1 MNKTKQAQEPG
12 HLRTRRGV
20 IVAAAMAVGALATG
34 GWIWAQAAQQTMK
47 RIPSTPGSEKLTA
60 LHQEMALKATPQR
73 IYEALLD
80 SKKFAAFSGAP
91 AEIDAKDGGPFAMF
105 AGQIVGRNVELV
117 ANQRIVQAWRPTHW
131 DAGFYSIVEFQL
143 KPEDAGTLVI
153 LDHKGFPEGDFD
165 HLTEGWNGHY
175 WEPLKKYFA

>member
-1 MNKTKQAQEPG
+1 MRDEKQ
-12 HLRTRRGV
+12 LRVSGELPTRRAV
-20 IVAAAMAVGALATG
+20 LAAGAMAIGALAVG
-34 GWIWAQAAQQTMK
+34 GTSTRAGQETMK
-47 RIPSTPGSEKLTA
+47 KVAGTPGSEKLTA
-60 LHQEMALKATPQR
+60 LHQEIPIKTAPQR

-91 AEIDAKDGGPFAMF
+91 AEIDAKEGGAFAMF

-131 DAGFYSIVEFQL
+131 DAGFYSVVEFQL
-143 KPEDAGTLVI
+143 KTQDTGTLVI

-175 WEPLKKYFA
+175 WEPLKKYFT